1 MADHASG
8 PELLGC
14 PLSVAILWG
23 RAPWAGSS
31 LLDPYALGVCPD
43 SFNSEACVL
52 QSMPGGSQP
61 SSSAL

>member
-8 PELLGC
+8 PELRMC

-23 RAPWAGSS
+23 RAHWAGSS

-43 SFNSEACVL
+43 FFNSEVCVL
-52 QSMPGGSQP
+52 
-61 SSSAL
+61 